1 MMRQTIAPF
10 AMSVLLLASTCIAVQ
25 PGSRADGLRR
35 DRTASVQESRLARDE
50 VIEFVQRHFPERAQ
64 KLEEL
69 RRTDRERYLKERR
82 QLMGKIQRLMEL
94 EKNNPRLFALTLEDI
109 KLERK
114 LNQLARTARES
125 TDDGARARYRKEL
138 EVAVL
143 EAFEL
148 RARLKQAELDDLEAQ
163 VDELRASLK
172 RREERREE
180 LVSQR
185 VEQLLKEDLDDW

>member
-25 PGSRADGLRR
+25 PASRADGLRR
-35 DRTASVQESRLARDE
+35 DRTANIQENRLARDE

>member
-25 PGSRADGLRR
+25 PASRADGLRR
-35 DRTASVQESRLARDE
+35 DRTANIQENRLARDE
-50 VIEFVQRHFPERAQ
+50 VIEFVQRHFPERAK

-82 QLMGKIQRLMEL
+82 QLMSKIQRLMEL

-125 TDDGARARYRKEL
+125 TDAGAREHYRKEL

>member
-25 PGSRADGLRR
+25 PASRADGLRR
-35 DRTASVQESRLARDE
+35 DRTANIQENRLARDE

-82 QLMGKIQRLMEL
+82 QLMSKIQRLMEL

-125 TDDGARARYRKEL
+125 TDAGAREHYRKEL

>member
-25 PGSRADGLRR
+25 PASRADGLRR
-35 DRTASVQESRLARDE
+35 DRTANIQENRLARDE

-125 TDDGARARYRKEL
+125 TDAGARERYRKEL